1 MAAGLDKLYGIHA
14 QSLALQQ
21 QRLQHVAANI
31 ANADTPNYR
40 AKDIDFQTA
49 LAQAAG
55 ASDSPA
61 LQRTNDRHLN
71 IAGIATVAPA
81 GVATE
86 RDSTQPSQD
95 GNTVEL
101 HREQAA
107 FADAAL
113 RYRASLQF
121 AQGRLTTLMSAI
133 RGE

>member
-1 MAAGLDKLYGIHA
+1 MSTGFDKLYGIHA

-31 ANADTPNYR
+31 ANADTPNYK
-40 AKDIDFQTA
+40 ATDIDFQTA
-49 LAQAAG
+49 LAQAAEGSG
-55 ASDSPA
+55 APT
-61 LQRTNDRHLN
+61 LQRTNSRHLN
-71 IAGIATVAPA
+71 IAGVAEASSPA
-81 GVATE
+81 VATE
-86 RDSTQPSQD
+86 RVSTQPSQD